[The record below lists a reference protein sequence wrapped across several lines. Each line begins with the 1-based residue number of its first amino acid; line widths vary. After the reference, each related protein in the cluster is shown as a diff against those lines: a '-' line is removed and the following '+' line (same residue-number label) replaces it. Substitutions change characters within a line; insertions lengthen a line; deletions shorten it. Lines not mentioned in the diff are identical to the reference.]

1 MQKEYV
7 IVTAGGMGT
16 RMDSEIP
23 KQFMEL
29 NGLPVIMHSIN
40 AFADYSSTIKLI
52 VVLPSGHM
60 DEWNSILEK
69 FPIPIEF
76 EVCTGGESRFDSV
89 KNGLELI
96 DGEGLVAVHDAVRP
110 LVSVQLIKECFLRAA
125 QKGSAIPVVSLTDS
139 AREITGEESRPIDR
153 DKFRLVQTPQVFD
166 LTLLKKAYSQ
176 AYRSSFTDDAS
187 VVEAFGSKIFLVEGE
202 KKNIKITTQEDLL
215 IAKAY
220 LQN

>member
-1 MQKEYV
+1 MQKKYV
-7 IVTAGGMGT
+7 IITAGGAGT

-29 NGLPVIMHSIN
+29 NGLPVIMHSIH
-40 AFADYSSTIKLI
+40 AFADYSPTIKLI

-60 DEWNSILEK
+60 DKWNSILEK
-69 FPIPIEF
+69 HPIPIEY
-76 EVCTGGESRFDSV
+76 EVCAGGETRFDSV

-110 LVSVQLIKECFLRAA
+110 LASVQLINECFLRAA
-125 QKGSAIPVVSLTDS
+125 QKGSAIPVVPLTDS
-139 AREITGEESRPIDR
+139 AREIAGEESRPIDR
-153 DKFRLVQTPQVFD
+153 DKFRLVQTPQAFD
-166 LTLLKKAYSQ
+166 LTLIKKAYNQ
-176 AYRSSFTDDAS
+176 AYRASFTDDAS
-187 VVEAFGSKIFLVEGE
+187 VVEAFGSKIFLVDGE

-220 LQN
+220 L